1 MERRL
6 TNTNVGDERPSTNR
20 ELQED
25 ELDGVT
31 GGLGDAF
38 RGRYQLQLEESR
50 KLLWGP
56 APRTAPGAAPFD
68 LSIMRGDATR
78 IALAPANAAIAASRV
93 SA

>member
-6 TNTNVGDERPSTNR
+6 MNTNVGDERPSTNR

-50 KLLWGP
+50 KLL
-56 APRTAPGAAPFD
+56 
-68 LSIMRGDATR
+68 
-78 IALAPANAAIAASRV
+78 
-93 SA
+93 